1 MGRESLHA
9 PCDGHHA
16 RSHLNI
22 PKYRVFGRDD
32 QVAGKRELK
41 AATHGDALYR
51 RQRRDA

>member
-1 MGRESLHA
+1 MGSESLHA
-9 PCDGHHA
+9 PCNGHHA

-22 PKYRVFGRDD
+22 LECRVFGRDD

-41 AATHGDALYR
+41 TATHSDALYR